1 MLIISQIS
9 LLPLVASMD
18 VDDGEGNILKD
29 LPCVKRFNQL
39 YCSSSGSSYPQSA
52 ISTFANDNKALL
64 RRMFGELQQERPA
77 PVPRTTVRILTHVV
91 NTGFVATP
99 IVTTQTFQR
108 FRRDVLEGTLEEMLD
123 KTVSAAG
130 NNSLSKRQ
138 AEFPGNPEQDNSK

>member
-1 MLIISQIS
+1 MLIISQVS

-39 YCSSSGSSYPQSA
+39 YCSSSGSSYPEAA
-52 ISTFANDNKALL
+52 ISTFASDNKALL
-64 RRMFGELQQERPA
+64 RRMFGELQQPRP
-77 PVPRTTVRILTHVV
+77 VTQTTVRILTHVV
-91 NTGFVATP
+91 NTGFVAAP

-123 KTVSAAG
+123 NTVSVAG